1 MKINNLIVVLFVA
14 FEVIVIVEKI
24 RLLDKELR
32 RVSVLLKILKSKGVN
47 LFSDFYVIDLIS
59 KNGRELC
66 RIFVY
71 KIFEKIIINTDNKI
85 CDIYFMNGIVFKYY
99 FLMKVIFVQQAIS
112 VFKYM
117 VDGEIYF

>member
-99 FLMKVIFVQQAIS
+99 FLMKVIFV
-112 VFKYM
+112 
-117 VDGEIYF
+117 

>member
-1 MKINNLIVVLFVA
+1 MKINNLIVVLFVV

-24 RLLDKELR
+24 RLLDKELW

-59 KNGRELC
+59 KNGWELC
-66 RIFVY
+66 CIFVY
-71 KIFEKIIINTDNKI
+71 KIFEKIIINMDNKI

-99 FLMKVIFVQQAIS
+99 FLMKVIFV
-112 VFKYM
+112 
-117 VDGEIYF
+117 